1 MLNRKIN
8 RMNKRIS
15 KIQLDVPKNDP
26 SHKTIKPTKNQQDQM
41 EKYRS
46 KLRDFLSESIRKG
59 FDYST
64 MFTEIIHL
72 GKQLEYLKQSDK
84 PVGHKFEVFD
94 LKHRNSQ

>member
-1 MLNRKIN
+1 MVFFIN
-8 RMNKRIS
+8 FF
-15 KIQLDVPKNDP
+15 LTKNDP
-26 SHKTIKPTKNQQDQM
+26 AYKTIKPTKNQKDQM

-46 KLRDFLSESIRKG
+46 KLRDFLSESIRKE

-64 MFTEIIHL
+64 IFTEIIHL